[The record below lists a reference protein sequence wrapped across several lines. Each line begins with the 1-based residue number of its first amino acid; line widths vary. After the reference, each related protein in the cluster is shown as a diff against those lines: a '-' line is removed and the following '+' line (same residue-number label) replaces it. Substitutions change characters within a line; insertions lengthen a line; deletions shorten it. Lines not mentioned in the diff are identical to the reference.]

1 MNPMKKKT
9 KTKTL
14 IVTETVRYEFE
25 VPASMPEDETT
36 LKRYFG
42 RQPDPWTGADFA
54 AVTEREFTFQRS
66 SSSAKVHMDVA
77 AGRPV

>member
-1 MNPMKKKT
+1 MKTMKK

-25 VPASMPEDETT
+25 VSASLPEDEVT
-36 LKRYFG
+36 LKRFFS
-42 RQPDPWTGADFA
+42 QQLDPWIGADFA
-54 AVTEREFTFQRS
+54 AVTEREFTFQTS

>member
-9 KTKTL
+9 KSKTL
-14 IVTETVRYEFE
+14 IVTEAVRYEFE

-42 RQPDPWTGADFA
+42 RQRDPWAGADFA
-54 AVTEREFTFQRS
+54 AVTERDFVVE
-66 SSSAKVHMDVA
+66 APADVNPTPEPNVVP
-77 AGRPV
+77 AG

>member
-1 MNPMKKKT
+1 MNPMKKT

-36 LKRYFG
+36 LKRFFG
-42 RQPDPWTGADFA
+42 KQPDPWSGADFA
-54 AVTEREFTFQRS
+54 AVTERDFVLAAS
-66 SSSAKVHMDVA
+66 SQSAKAHVD
-77 AGRPV
+77 AGPVRPV

>member
-1 MNPMKKKT
+1 MNPMKKT

-36 LKRYFG
+36 LKRFFG
-42 RQPDPWTGADFA
+42 KQPDPWTGADFS
-54 AVTEREFTFQRS
+54 AVTEREFVVEA
-66 SSSAKVHMDVA
+66 SADANPKSA
-77 AGRPV
+77 ANEVPVG